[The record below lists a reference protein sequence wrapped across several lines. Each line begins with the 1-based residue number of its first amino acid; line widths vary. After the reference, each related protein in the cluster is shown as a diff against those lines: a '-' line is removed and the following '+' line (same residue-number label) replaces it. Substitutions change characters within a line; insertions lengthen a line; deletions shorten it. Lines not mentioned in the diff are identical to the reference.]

1 MSEGVPAELTAIA
14 GLMAEFERPWV
25 FCGGWAVHLFL
36 GDRCRRQHKDVDIA
50 VLRRDQLAVQS
61 YLRERGWTLEVA
73 HAGVLTPWAEG
84 EYLELP
90 RHGIWCRNPAHEP
103 DFVEVLLNEGDDA
116 LFRFRK
122 DPSITLPL
130 ERAFL
135 CSSSGLPFIAPE
147 IALLYKSGSIEVE
160 ENAAD
165 FRTALPA
172 LDAGRRTWLRKA
184 LAQWQPGH
192 PWLAAFDV
200 LS

>member
-1 MSEGVPAELTAIA
+1 MSDSVPAELTAIA
-14 GLMAEFERPWV
+14 RLMAAFDRPWA

-36 GDRCRRQHKDVDIA
+36 GDRCSRQHKDVDIA

-73 HAGVLTPWAEG
+73 HGGVLTPWAEG

-103 DFVEVLLNEGDDA
+103 DFLEVLLNEGDDA
-116 LFRFRK
+116 VFRFRT
-122 DPSITLPL
+122 DPSIALPL

-135 CSSSGLPFIAPE
+135 RSPSDLPFIAPE
-147 IALLYKSGSIEVE
+147 IALLYKAGNVAVE

-165 FRTALPA
+165 FQTALPA
-172 LDAGRRTWLRKA
+172 LDAGRRAWLRDA
-184 LAQWQPGH
+184 LARRQPGH
-192 PWLAAFDV
+192 PWLSALGEA
-200 LS
+200 